1 MPFVLLIFRNLIRQ
15 KVRTGLTV
23 LGISIGIT
31 AVVALGIITESAK
44 ASTLQLLQAGGNDF
58 AIGRQGSSDLT
69 FSTLTA
75 DDLQKVTEYPEVTHV
90 SGVLLAFSK
99 VGSNPYFT
107 QVGIDPAD
115 LAFFDLPI
123 VEGRRLAQGA
133 TDEVMLGVEA
143 SKQLH
148 AGVGD
153 RAEVRDHAF
162 TVVGTYRTG
171 NVLLDNG
178 GALPISAVWDYERK
192 EGLYTL
198 LYVKVRAGADVAAL
212 TARIEAEHPDLATL
226 RNLSDVSD
234 VDQGLQMIDAVNLG
248 ITILA
253 IFIGGIGVM
262 NTMVMAVF
270 ERTREIGI
278 LRAVGWRTRRIL
290 QMILGEAL
298 LLCMI
303 GAVVGSVVAVL
314 LTRFIVLL
322 PAVRAFISPEYTP
335 EVFLRGILVGLG
347 VALLGALY
355 PAFRAARL
363 SPAEAIRYE

>member
-15 KVRTGLTV
+15 KIRTGLTV

-44 ASTLQLLQAGGNDF
+44 ASTLELLQAGGNDF
-58 AIGRQGSSDLT
+58 AIGRQGSADLT
-69 FSTLTA
+69 FSTLTVA
-75 DDLQKVTEYPEVTHV
+75 DLEKVTEYAEVAHAT
-90 SGVLLAFSK
+90 GVLLAFTK

-115 LAFFDLPI
+115 LGFFDLPL

-133 TDEVMLGVEA
+133 TDEIMLGVEA

-148 AGVGD
+148 AGVGEQV
-153 RAEVRDHAF
+153 EVRERTL
-162 TVVGTYRTG
+162 TVAGIYRTG
-171 NVLLDNG
+171 NVLLDGG
-178 GALPISAVWDYERK
+178 GALPITTVWEYERK
-192 EGLYTL
+192 ENLYTL
-198 LYVKVRAGADVAAL
+198 LYVKVRAGTDVEAL
-212 TARIEAEHPDLATL
+212 AARIEAEHPDLATL

-248 ITILA
+248 ISILA
-253 IFIGGIGVM
+253 IFIGGIAVM
-262 NTMVMAVF
+262 NTMVMSVF

-290 QMILGEAL
+290 QMVLGEAL

-335 EVFLRGILVGLG
+335 EVFVRGVLVGLG

-355 PAFRAARL
+355 PAYRAARL